1 MCKSDQKSIPMSFL
15 LCPDDQETLAEA
27 LAFIDAYD
35 PNRQDDGENSAAG
48 RSGGGEEDAVKPD
61 QLRAL
66 DDRPLDKREK
76 AKKKRSNAFS
86 SARLRVKKKAEMT
99 QLQERV
105 MHLQL
110 QLQRLQCR
118 ASIDLVASSSSSSF
132 AVEVDDQPVCKR
144 RSIEG
149 NVRIDN
155 SSVWLEEA
163 VAQSLQRKKSETLN
177 AQLKT
182 LLGKQVQASRALDA
196 VIQKLPAI
204 QRDVYAATGSSLD
217 VILGPSLRRND
228 ASPMLEELRGSM
240 ELMYKDIEV
249 ILESCGAML
258 GDSVGFNSQI
268 KRDAAN
274 GSTYMQLTSS
284 TPMACDLDTACPMIW
299 DGMQLKQTHS
309 CKFYIQRLQ
318 VNVNSMAKSYLMT
331 AHDGSFSTTLHGVA
345 FMRKFEEPD
354 RMVYIWTTAIVPPRQ
369 KGEDSDSAD
378 WWLRFREKGWIVISR
393 TPSNPEHESIFRTCY
408 QVYAERRE
416 SPSSAGPDGD
426 RSAAPSTEDLDRLCS
441 CVLNALSADMRMYT
455 QLIQNKLLAEVPV
468 STTGLG
474 RLLMV

>member
-1 MCKSDQKSIPMSFL
+1 MSFL
-15 LCPDDQETLAEA
+15 LSPDDQETLAEA

-35 PNRQDDGENSAAG
+35 PNRQDDGDNSG
-48 RSGGGEEDAVKPD
+48 TGSSGGGEEDAIEPD

-66 DDRPLDKREK
+66 EKRLDCPLNKRDK

-86 SARLRVKKKAEMT
+86 SARLRAKKKAEMT
-99 QLQERV
+99 QLQEQV
-105 MHLQL
+105 GHLQL
-110 QLQRLQCR
+110 QLQRLQRR
-118 ASIDLVASSSSSSF
+118 ASIDLVASSSPSPF
-132 AVEVDDQPVCKR
+132 ASDDEDQLACKR
-144 RSIEG
+144 HSTEGKGRS
-149 NVRIDN
+149 DN
-155 SSVWLEEA
+155 SKVWLEEA
-163 VAQSLQRKKSETLN
+163 VAQSLQRKKAETLN

-182 LLGKQVQASRALDA
+182 LLGKQVQASRALDS
-196 VIQKLPAI
+196 VIQNLPAI
-204 QRDVYAATGSSLD
+204 QRDVYAATGTSLD

-228 ASPMLEELRGSM
+228 ASPMLEELRGGM
-240 ELMYKDIEV
+240 ELMYKDVEV
-249 ILESCGAML
+249 ILESCGAAL

-268 KRDAAN
+268 KRDAAS
-274 GSTYMQLTSS
+274 GRTYTQLTSS

-309 CKFYIQRLQ
+309 CKFYIQRLH
-318 VNVNSMAKSYLMT
+318 VNVHSMAKSYLMT
-331 AHDGSFSTTLHGVA
+331 AHDGNFSTTLHGVA

-354 RMVYIWTTAIVPPRQ
+354 RMVYIWTSAIVPPRQ
-369 KGEDSDSAD
+369 KGEDSDSAE

-393 TPSNPEHESIFRTCY
+393 TPGNPEHESILRTCY
-408 QVYAERRE
+408 QAYAERRE
-416 SPSSAGPDGD
+416 SPGTAGPNGV
-426 RSAAPSTEDLDRLCS
+426 RSAALSTENIHRLCS